1 LPAPVTPSV
10 SASAPPAQTSS
21 DEQNNIEVYKSIS
34 PAVVNITSTVIQ
46 YDFFFRAVP
55 SQGAGSGFLIDE
67 KGNILTNYHVIS
79 GARSAEVTLSDH
91 SRYPAKLVGRD
102 PLSDLAVL
110 KIEADK
116 PLPYLKFG
124 DSDNLQVGQKVLA
137 IGNPFGFVGTLTTG
151 IISSLGRNI
160 RDESGNVLEEV
171 IQTDAAINP
180 GNSGGPVFQDDRV
193 VGVAFQGIPGLENAG
208 FFIPPPVID
217 HFLKDVGDGSYDGF
231 PAAGIRVVPLQ
242 NPAYRAYLE
251 MSNDSA
257 GARVDSLLPIEST
270 REVLRPD
277 DVLLQ
282 VGEYPVGSDGSILFK
297 GNRVFGGAAFQFAQH
312 GENIPLKILRG
323 GKALEV
329 ALPVKIYTG
338 DSHLSNQYD
347 RPPRY
352 VVYAGLVFTPLSLD
366 YLKTLGRDWRDVA
379 NSEIV
384 YELYYRRHEDP
395 DSARPEPV
403 VLSSTLGH
411 PANVNVRIG
420 GRALIDRIIGLRI
433 ERLDDV
439 ARAFDSA
446 TNTHHVLEFLPNR
459 ALETLNRADADRAHP
474 EILKSYSVPQDRRL

>member
-1 LPAPVTPSV
+1 MFLKSYSRGPLRAALDRPPAPIVFPGKAAYTALEEARKETMRQRRIWKNLAVAAALGTLVGWWLWRPTPEGPAQTATARLPAPVTPSV

-180 GNSGGPVFQDDRV
+180 GNSGGPLLNS
-193 VGVAFQGIPGLENAG
+193 QGEVIGINTAIFGQTNLGIGFAIPINA
-208 FFIPPPVID
+208 
-217 HFLKDVGDGSYDGF
+217 LKPIVTD
-231 PAAGIRVVPLQ
+231 
-242 NPAYRAYLE
+242 
-251 MSNDSA
+251 
-257 GARVDSLLPIEST
+257 LL
-270 REVLRPD
+270 
-277 DVLLQ
+277 
-282 VGEYPVGSDGSILFK
+282 
-297 GNRVFGGAAFQFAQH
+297 
-312 GENIPLKILRG
+312 
-323 GKALEV
+323 
-329 ALPVKIYTG
+329 
-338 DSHLSNQYD
+338 
-347 RPPRY
+347 
-352 VVYAGLVFTPLSLD
+352 
-366 YLKTLGRDWRDVA
+366 TLGRARQSYLGIVGQ
-379 NSEIV
+379 EISPP
-384 YELYYRRHEDP
+384 L
-395 DSARPEPV
+395 ARLLNLPAPQGLLIAQLTRGGPAAEAGLRAGTRG
-403 VLSSTLGH
+403 VLIG
-411 PANVNVRIG
+411 NQEFVIG
-420 GRALIDRIIGLRI
+420 GDLLVEIDGTPITSSSDLTRYLRRKKPGEVAHVSIFRGRQRLTVDVTLTERA
-433 ERLDDV
+433 
-439 ARAFDSA
+439 AQ
-446 TNTHHVLEFLPNR
+446 N
-459 ALETLNRADADRAHP
+459 
-474 EILKSYSVPQDRRL
+474 

>member
-1 LPAPVTPSV
+1 MFKRQIGILLALATIGPLAAAEPERSVVQITTFSQQPQWDLPWRFDSV
-10 SASAPPAQTSS
+10 RRSS
-21 DEQNNIEVYKSIS
+21 
-34 PAVVNITSTVIQ
+34 
-46 YDFFFRAVP
+46 
-55 SQGAGSGFLIDE
+55 GSGFVIRGR
-67 KGNILTNYHVIS
+67 KILTNAHVIS
-79 GARSAEVTLSDH
+79 WARQILVRRHQDPRLYQARVVFVGHDCDLALLEVEDEAFFDGLEELEFGELPEVRSTVVTCG
-91 SRYPAKLVGRD
+91 YPAGGEQVSYTRGVVSRIEMQSYVHIGNRSL
-102 PLSDLAVL
+102 LAV
-110 KIEADK
+110 
-116 PLPYLKFG
+116 
-124 DSDNLQVGQKVLA
+124 
-137 IGNPFGFVGTLTTG
+137 
-151 IISSLGRNI
+151 
-160 RDESGNVLEEV
+160 
-171 IQTDAAINP
+171 QTDAAINP

-270 REVLRPD
+270 REVLRAD

-282 VGEYPVGSDGSILFK
+282 VGEFPVGSDGSILFK
-297 GNRVFGGAAFQFAQH
+297 GNRVFGGVAFQFAQH

-420 GRALIDRIIGLRI
+420 GRALIDRINGLRI
-433 ERLDDV
+433 ERLEDV
-439 ARAFDSA
+439 ARAFDGA

-459 ALETLNRADADRAHP
+459 ALETLNRAEADSAHP
-474 EILKSYSVPQDRRL
+474 EILKSYSIPQDRRL